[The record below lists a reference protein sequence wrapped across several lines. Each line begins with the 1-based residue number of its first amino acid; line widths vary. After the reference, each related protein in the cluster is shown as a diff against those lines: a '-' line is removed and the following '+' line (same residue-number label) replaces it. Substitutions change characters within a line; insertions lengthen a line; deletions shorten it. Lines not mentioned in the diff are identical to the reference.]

1 MRDEKLQTSEM
12 KNQGR
17 EQNAKEDY
25 GTGISA
31 KGKVQSTLSGSQ
43 REAIKIIQELSRVAG
58 SWNC

>member
-1 MRDEKLQTSEM
+1 MRHEKLQTSEM

-43 REAIKIIQELSRVAG
+43 TEAIKIIQELSGVAG